1 MTTEELMRQVQIL
14 RDEHERALDEMRQR
28 IEQLN
33 QRCEELAA
41 KLVDCEGLR
50 LADEQTIRNLVTNF
64 ADIRTIL
71 VDGVSPSTMSPP
83 GDSRLATTA

>member
-1 MTTEELMRQVQIL
+1 MRTEELMRQVQIL

-50 LADEQTIRNLVTNF
+50 LADEQTIRNLAGRGKTRDRVDRE
-64 ADIRTIL
+64 ADL
-71 VDGVSPSTMSPP
+71 C
-83 GDSRLATTA
+83 

>member
-1 MTTEELMRQVQIL
+1 MRQVQIL

-50 LADEQTIRNLVTNF
+50 LADEQTIRNLAGCGKTP
-64 ADIRTIL
+64 DL
-71 VDGVSPSTMSPP
+71 VDRG
-83 GDSRLATTA
+83 ATLC